1 MHKKVLIFDLGG
13 VVIDLHVDRSFK
25 ALAAMGVAPELLSE
39 SGSVVNDMMTKYDRG
54 DITTDELLDQMSA
67 FIPVDR
73 CEESGVALRE
83 RMLEVWNMM
92 LGDFSADKLR
102 QLELLR
108 SKCYRVVM
116 LSNTNEA
123 HWPEIERKF
132 MLAAGNPMNVCFD
145 ALYLSYR
152 MRCRKPEPVI
162 FAALLEN
169 EGVAAAD
176 CIFFDDSMVNCEAA
190 RAMGIEAVLVER
202 NAPWNNALMDSLI

>member
-108 SKCYRVVM
+108 SKGYRVVM

-132 MLAAGNPMNVCFD
+132 MLAAGNPMTGCFD
-145 ALYLSYR
+145 AL
-152 MRCRKPEPVI
+152 
-162 FAALLEN
+162 
-169 EGVAAAD
+169 
-176 CIFFDDSMVNCEAA
+176 
-190 RAMGIEAVLVER
+190 
-202 NAPWNNALMDSLI
+202 